1 MTFREARKRK
11 EELELQELLQD
22 QDATVHPL
30 VCRSLY

>member
-11 EELELQELLQD
+11 EELELQELLED
-22 QDATVHPL
+22 QGVMVHPI